1 MKYFELDSSE
11 EELLRDFE
19 DGKLTSV
26 KNAAKEKAR
35 YRQYADAL
43 LQKSRS
49 INIRIS
55 EHDLMKLKGQALEEG
70 LPYQTYL
77 SSLIHKNLKRSQRDH
92 SPAKG

>member
-1 MKYFELDSSE
+1 MKYFELDSTE

-19 DGKLTSV
+19 SGTLVSV
-26 KNAAKEKAR
+26 KSATKEKAR

-43 LQKSRS
+43 LQKSKS

-55 EHDLMKLKGQALEEG
+55 EHDLIKLKGQALEEG

-77 SSLIHKNLKRSQRDH
+77 SSLIHKNLKREQRNH